1 MGRLAAL
8 VLLVKNL
15 FYKKKQ
21 CEFIMKQLITKPVF
35 MFVLFAAVLN
45 LTGCASVF
53 LSTFNLQQVTIVAD
67 DDDAYDFYVNGNLK
81 CENTNVCDIH
91 RSTVS
96 RCKMTIEAVRDG
108 VVLGTEKYGYWEEP
122 SFIEQMFR
130 DDDDDEKE
138 KKCPAGLFS
147 GAQAV
152 VKIDQEIKARVSAAR
167 EKAWTGKNNASWETS
182 PLSPNSAE

>member
-1 MGRLAAL
+1 
-8 VLLVKNL
+8 
-15 FYKKKQ
+15 
-21 CEFIMKQLITKPVF
+21 
-35 MFVLFAAVLN
+35 
-45 LTGCASVF
+45 
-53 LSTFNLQQVTIVAD
+53 
-67 DDDAYDFYVNGNLK
+67 
-81 CENTNVCDIH
+81 
-91 RSTVS
+91 
-96 RCKMTIEAVRDG
+96 MTIEAVRDG

-182 PLSPNSAE
+182 PLSSNSAE